1 MAKTNAPVEAKV
13 KAASATALV
22 AGVVVWLLGRYVF
35 GGIVPADI
43 VLGVEAVIPA
53 VLAAYAGWKAKHTL
67 RLPTAANRTS
77 ERTPGL

>member
-22 AGVVVWLLGRYVF
+22 TGVVVWLLGRYVF
-35 GGIVPADI
+35 GGVVPADV

-53 VLAAYAGWKAKHTL
+53 VLAAYAGWQAQHTP
-67 RLPTAANRTS
+67 RLPAAGDRAA
-77 ERTPGL
+77 ERPPGL